1 MISYLLLRY
10 GVNKE
15 LFVALTN
22 GIYNFF
28 VVLAVAAG
36 LVLVYRALRR
46 LGHEKARLALFFI
59 VIAVIILPA
68 GYASSRAANIF
79 YQPRELWSF
88 ELLWEIVTTQ
98 SYHTFHASL
107 LLPTILISAL
117 IVAMRFRYFEIADTF
132 FLYIPL
138 ANAIGRI
145 ACFLVGCCWGRY
157 IDLSSLG
164 LSFGFYNPVP
174 LYDIAYN
181 IGIFLILKKI
191 HARIYPDGSA
201 GGSPPEAGKVSA
213 LYLILYGD
221 ARFLIEFMR
230 TEEIAAFGLTQ
241 AQWAMTAFIA
251 IGAAILAGIYARTRF
266 AGLAREQREQTIR
279 IMYAAGLALYYLI
292 GFAIAGFLVYDGIV
306 EWPLRPVNSVPE
318 TYGRILIYLPVF
330 VLQTLAILVLFKL
343 RIPVAPSFS
352 LDPRRLLNPYF
363 IICMIGSAA
372 YSIALFSVT
381 TYSIRGIAFWPPVI
395 IMSLLNAFA
404 EEAFFRLTFF
414 TLLHNAVRKLW
425 IANIGQALLYS
436 IVHLAVGGPLF
447 CLYSFVYGLVL
458 GMVRERTQSIIP
470 CMLCHFIIDIG
481 VIGFPLM
488 QYCTCWYK

>member
-1 MISYLLLRY
+1 MISYLLLHY
-10 GVNKE
+10 HVSKE

-36 LVLVYRALRR
+36 LVLVYRSLRR
-46 LGHEKARLALFFI
+46 LGHTRARLVKFFI

-68 GYASSRAANIF
+68 GYVSSRAANIF
-79 YQPRELWSF
+79 YQPTELWSL
-88 ELLWEIVTTQ
+88 ELLWEIISTQ

-107 LLPTILISAL
+107 LLPTIFISAL
-117 IVAMRFRYFEIADTF
+117 ILAMRFRYFEVADTF

-138 ANAIGRI
+138 SNAIGRI
-145 ACFLVGCCWGRY
+145 ACFLVGCCWGGY
-157 IDLSSLG
+157 IDLSALG

-174 LYDIAYN
+174 LFDIAYN
-181 IGIFLILKKI
+181 MGIFFILKKI

-201 GGSPPEAGKVSA
+201 GGSPPEAGRVTA

-230 TEEIAAFGLTQ
+230 TEEIVAFGLTQ
-241 AQWAMTAFIA
+241 AQWAMIAFIA
-251 IGAAILAGIYARTRF
+251 IGAAILIGIHARARY
-266 AGLAREQREQTIR
+266 AGLTQERKERAAHVMR
-279 IMYAAGLALYYLI
+279 AAGLALYYLI
-292 GFAIAGFLVYDGIV
+292 GFAIAGLLVMEGIV
-306 EWPLRPVNSVPE
+306 EWPLRSVNSVSE
-318 TYGRILIYLPVF
+318 TYGRILVYLPVF
-330 VLQTLAILVLFKL
+330 ILQSLAILVLARL
-343 RIPVAPSFS
+343 RIPLAPSFS
-352 LDPRRLLNPYF
+352 LNPGRLLNPYF
-363 IICMIGSAA
+363 IICILGSAA

-381 TYSIRGIAFWPPVI
+381 TKSIRGIPFWPPVI
-395 IMSLLNAFA
+395 MMSLMNAFA
-404 EEAFFRLTFF
+404 EEVFFRLAFF

-425 IANIGQALLYS
+425 ISNIGQALLYS

-458 GMVRERTQSIIP
+458 GMVREKTQSIIP

-481 VIGFPLM
+481 VIGFPIL
-488 QYCTCWYK
+488 QYCPCWYK